1 MIGTMETADPIGSFS
16 AAKFNVAIIGAG
28 PAGAGV
34 ALALKRLGIESVV
47 MVDWPRRRR
56 FRIGKSAAPGIGALL
71 VRLGL
76 DDRLERFG
84 HRPCHGNLSFW
95 GEAAPKAA
103 DFFSQASGTGWHLDR
118 DAFDGWLKNSAREAG
133 ARLLSP
139 ARLVD
144 AQREDG
150 VWRLLL
156 DDGAVTAELSARWIL
171 DATGRT
177 AAPSRK
183 LGARL
188 RRLDRLV
195 ALAVI
200 AEPAAEARFRGFT
213 IVEAA
218 EMGWWYG
225 ARLPDGRAMVAL
237 MTDADIAQSRGLREA
252 TSFHQAWCATTEM
265 CRFARPAS
273 PDGAPTVFSAA
284 TQFLDPAIGPSW
296 LALGDALMALD
307 PLSASGLTGAL
318 EDALA
323 AADVIAEDLTHGDSE
338 RGLAALR
345 DSPNERQL
353 ATGYAFRARAT
364 LRSYLAARQEIYASE
379 RRWRESPF
387 WRRRIAG
394 DNVLGYH
401 GRQQEEFA
409 A

>member
-1 MIGTMETADPIGSFS
+1 MMGAADPIGSFS
-16 AAKFNVAIIGAG
+16 AAKLDGRD
-28 PAGAGV
+28 
-34 ALALKRLGIESVV
+34 LWRR
-47 MVDWPRRRR
+47 PRRRGR
-56 FRIGKSAAPGIGALL
+56 GAGAEAARNRERSDGRLAPAAAAFASANRRRRGSARCF

-76 DDRLERFG
+76 DHRLERFG

-118 DAFDGWLKNSAREAG
+118 DAFDGWLRDSAREAG

-144 AQREDG
+144 ARREDG
-150 VWRLLL
+150 VWRLVL
-156 DDGAVTAELSARWIL
+156 GNRTATIELSARWIL
-171 DATGRT
+171 DATGRA

-237 MTDADIAQSRGLREA
+237 MTDADIAQTRGLREA

-265 CRFARPAS
+265 RRFARPALL
-273 PDGAPTVFSAA
+273 DGAPTVFSAA
-284 TQFLDPAIGPSW
+284 THFLDPAIGTGW

-323 AADVIAEDLTHGDSE
+323 AADVIAGGLTHGDSE
-338 RGLAALR
+338 HRLAA
-345 DSPNERQL
+345 
-353 ATGYAFRARAT
+353 GYAGHARAT
-364 LRSYLAARQEIYASE
+364 LKSYLAARQEIYASE

-394 DNVLGYH
+394 DDVLSYH